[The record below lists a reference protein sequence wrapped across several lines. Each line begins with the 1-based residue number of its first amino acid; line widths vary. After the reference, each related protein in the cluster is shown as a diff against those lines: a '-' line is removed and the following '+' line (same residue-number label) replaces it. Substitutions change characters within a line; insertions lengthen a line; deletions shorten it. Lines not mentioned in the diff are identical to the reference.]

1 MYIQVYMCVL
11 HMLWVDGV
19 VVDELIRLQ
28 ISMCHLFICVVL
40 SQLMQD
46 EHGETALFT
55 ACSQGHYD
63 PAALLIDHGTDVNY
77 LRKVRLSLVHVQP
90 WWQNGVL
97 SLEQGARL
105 SYNYVHGHHGVHIID
120 A

>member
-1 MYIQVYMCVL
+1 M
-11 HMLWVDGV
+11 DGV
-19 VVDELIRLQ
+19 VNVVGELIRLQ

-63 PAALLIDHGTDVNY
+63 PAALLIDHGAGVNY
-77 LRKVRLSLVHVQP
+77 LSKVRPSH
-90 WWQNGVL
+90 
-97 SLEQGARL
+97 
-105 SYNYVHGHHGVHIID
+105 VHGHVNMV
-120 A
+120 